1 MYRSFWVLAAS
12 LIIAFTG
19 TASCRSQNKEDQPAI
34 TDTIPL
40 KQAADISIPGSFS
53 APTKLVFDSSDIHRF
68 TDSFPSFSAVKND
81 LYDFYR
87 GRNYSFAWFDQN
99 GMIEPADNLYNRIM
113 NIKDEGLP
121 DKILYKQRFTELMER
136 EADNPVPSSM
146 LDIMLSA
153 QYLGYAKLAWTG
165 LSKQKMAAVNWY
177 LPRKETPYK
186 QLLDSLLT
194 GKNILDNEP
203 VFRQYGKLKDYL
215 LRYYNI
221 QEKGGWGMIKADKK
235 NYNPGDT
242 SPVIGQIRK
251 TLFITGDLAEDNE
264 STVYDPALL
273 GAVKK
278 YQQRFGY
285 KENGIITAT
294 LIREMNVPVEKRIE
308 QIVVNMERCRWVPV
322 DLKSEFLLVNIPDY
336 KVHLYSNDSVLWSM
350 NVVVGKNQHKTV
362 VFNGELKYIVFSP
375 YWNIPASILK
385 NETLPA
391 MRRNPNYLA
400 RHNMEWNGGNVRQKP
415 GPNNS
420 LGLVK
425 FLFPNSHSIYMHDT
439 PAKSLFNED
448 KRAFSHGCI
457 RLADAKK
464 LAMYLLRNE
473 PEWTEAKITAAMN
486 QGKERTVT
494 LKKPVPVFIA
504 YFTSWVDRNGQLQFR
519 NDVYQ
524 RDGRLAQMIMEKPAI

>member
-87 GRNYSFAWFDQN
+87 GRNYSFAWFDQH

-215 LRYYNI
+215 LRYNNI
-221 QEKGGWGMIKADKK
+221 QENGGWGMIKADKK

-464 LAMYLLRNE
+464 LVMYLLRNE

>member
-215 LRYYNI
+215 LRYNNI
-221 QEKGGWGMIKADKK
+221 QENGGWGMIKADKK

-251 TLFITGDLAEDNE
+251 TLFITGDLAEDNK

>member
-215 LRYYNI
+215 LRYNNI
-221 QEKGGWGMIKADKK
+221 QENGGWGMIKADKK

-273 GAVKK
+273 GAIKK

-464 LAMYLLRNE
+464 LVMYLLRNE